1 MKRFT
6 LILPMFVL
14 LNAGISSAN
23 ASMTLAQSSLK
34 THPIT
39 EFTGKLKQVTYC
51 RKGDASPCYQPANEK
66 LIRANIVAA
75 SGSNIII
82 DFKGDDLAFGEKL
95 IALVGKN
102 IHAKISPNPSSDYSH
117 DDVEY
122 LDISE

>member
-39 EFTGKLKQVTYC
+39 EFTGKLKQVTYF
-51 RKGDASPCYQPANEK
+51 RKSDASPFY
-66 LIRANIVAA
+66 
-75 SGSNIII
+75 
-82 DFKGDDLAFGEKL
+82 
-95 IALVGKN
+95 
-102 IHAKISPNPSSDYSH
+102 
-117 DDVEY
+117 
-122 LDISE
+122 